1 MFREDCEQICAPT
14 DAGRLWMRMWKHL
27 QMAIGHR
34 PAGGSA
40 PISARD
46 HEGEG
51 GAARFR
57 EEVAVSRQIASDS
70 GEDVKRESNREM

>member
-1 MFREDCEQICAPT
+1 MFREDCEEICALA
-14 DAGRLWMRMWKHL
+14 DAGWMRMWKDL
-27 QMAIGHR
+27 RIAIGHR

-40 PISARD
+40 PIPARD

-57 EEVAVSRQIASDS
+57 EGVAVSRQIASDS
-70 GEDVKRESNREM
+70 GEDVKTESNRER